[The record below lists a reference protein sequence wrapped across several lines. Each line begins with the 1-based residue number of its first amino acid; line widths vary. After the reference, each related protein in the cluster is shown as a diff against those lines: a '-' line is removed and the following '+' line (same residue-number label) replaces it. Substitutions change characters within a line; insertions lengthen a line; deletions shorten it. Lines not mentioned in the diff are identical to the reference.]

1 MRIDRLLCE
10 MNIGTRSQVKEL
22 IKKGMVTVNGTI
34 VTRADTKVD
43 EKTDRI
49 VCQGREY
56 RYQPFVYYM
65 MNKPAGVISATTDIR
80 ERTVWDLFCERI
92 SESNDGDLTGIPVK
106 DIFPVGRLDKDTVG
120 LLILTNDGE
129 TAHRLLAPGSHVPKK
144 YLVKTDCPLD
154 AEAITQLRNG
164 VDIGEKNLTKPALLE
179 YSDGNVPENPEYYL
193 TITEGK
199 FHQVKRMLRAVG
211 REVIFL
217 KRVSMGRLELDKAL
231 PEGQVRELTQEE
243 VDALCSKK

>member
-1 MRIDRLLCE
+1 M
-10 MNIGTRSQVKEL
+10 
-22 IKKGMVTVNGTI
+22 
-34 VTRADTKVD
+34 
-43 EKTDRI
+43 
-49 VCQGREY
+49 
-56 RYQPFVYYM
+56 
-65 MNKPAGVISATTDIR
+65 
-80 ERTVWDLFCERI
+80 
-92 SESNDGDLTGIPVK
+92 
-106 DIFPVGRLDKDTVG
+106 
-120 LLILTNDGE
+120 
-129 TAHRLLAPGSHVPKK
+129 
-144 YLVKTDCPLD
+144 
-154 AEAITQLRNG
+154 
-164 VDIGEKNLTKPALLE
+164 DIGEKNLTKPALLE